1 MHRLIII
8 LFTISCFFS
17 NMSFGQHKPK
27 EGHFIH
33 PLKVP
38 LVLSG
43 TFGELRSNHFHS
55 GIDIKTQQREGLEV
69 VASASGRVSR
79 IKIQRYGY
87 GKALYLEHENGY
99 TTVYAHLKRFS
110 DIIEA
115 YVKKQQYAKETY
127 TIELFPKNEG
137 LYFNQGDVIGYSG
150 NSGSSGGPHLHFEI
164 RDASERPMNPLLFG
178 FDVKDTRKPLIQNVF
193 AYAISDS
200 AHVNQSQKKVKLK
213 LYPQKEGGFKTN
225 EVSAY
230 GTIGFGIETVD
241 RLDGAYNKNGVY
253 NICTDYN
260 GEKLFELDFS
270 KFSFSETR
278 YINRLIDYS
287 HFKEERKRVQ
297 KLFKE
302 QNNPLSILKNH
313 NNNGFINVDDDLNG
327 IYKIKVSDLE
337 GNINT
342 VSIPIKGTKDSIIH
356 KDSICKTP
364 HYIYHDQPYNFD
376 ENNISVYIPKHAL
389 YEDQYLNIEVSG
401 DTISLHNDKV
411 PLHKNIT
418 VKFDVSHYNAK
429 DKEKLFISYLGYK
442 NTPQYEK
449 TYKKNNVFSTR
460 TRALGKYTL
469 TIDNDPPKITP
480 VNFRDK
486 KWLSNY
492 KYLKVKITDD
502 LSGIKNYRATINGKF
517 ILMEYDY
524 KKDLLVYNFDDNIN
538 TETENNLKVIVTDNV
553 GNSSTFES
561 VFYRKVKT
569 QTIESTN

>member
-1 MHRLIII
+1 MFITPVSSQQMPEEGY
-8 LFTISCFFS
+8 FIS
-17 NMSFGQHKPK
+17 
-27 EGHFIH
+27 

-55 GIDIKTQQREGLEV
+55 GIDIKTLQREGLKV
-69 VASASGRVSR
+69 VASAAGKVSR

-87 GKALYLEHENGY
+87 GKALYLEHANGY

-110 DIIEA
+110 DKIEA
-115 YVKKQQYAKETY
+115 YVKQKQYAKERY
-127 TIELFPKNEG
+127 TIELFPKDEG
-137 LYFNQGDVIGYSG
+137 LYFEQGEVIGYSG

-178 FDVKDTRKPLIQNVF
+178 FDVKDTRNPLIQGVY
-193 AYAISDS
+193 AYAVSDS
-200 AHVNQSQKKVKLK
+200 SHVNQSQKKIKLK
-213 LYPQKEGGFKTN
+213 LLSQNEGGYKTN
-225 EVSAY
+225 PVTAY
-230 GTIGFGIETVD
+230 GKIGFGIETVD
-241 RLDGAYNKNGVY
+241 RLDGAYNKNGVF
-253 NICTDYN
+253 NVCTDYN

-270 KFSFSETR
+270 RFSFSETR

-287 HFKEERKRVQ
+287 HYKENRKRIQ

-302 QNNPLSILKNH
+302 ENNPLSLVKNH
-313 NNNGFINVDDDLNG
+313 NNRGYIDIKDNLDG
-327 IYKIKVSDLE
+327 IYKIKVSDLK
-337 GNINT
+337 GNVNT
-342 VSIPIKGTKDSIIH
+342 VSVPIKGKKDSIIH
-356 KDSICKTP
+356 KDTVCKTP
-364 HYIYHDQPYNFD
+364 HYVYHDQPYHFD
-376 ENNISVYIPKHAL
+376 EDKISVYIPKHAL
-389 YEDQYLNIEVSG
+389 YEDQYLNIEVTG
-401 DTISLHNDKV
+401 DTISLHNDRV

-418 VKFDVSHYNAK
+418 IKFDVSHYNVA
-429 DKEKLFISYLGYK
+429 DRDKLFISYLNYR
-442 NTPQYEK
+442 NIPQYEK

-469 TIDNDPPKITP
+469 TIDNEPPKIRP
-480 VNFRDK
+480 VNFREK

-492 KYLKVKITDD
+492 QYLKVKIVDD

-524 KKDLLVYNFDDNIN
+524 KKDLLVYDFNDNIN
-538 TETENNLKVIVTDNV
+538 TETENNLKIIVTDNV
-553 GNSSTFES
+553 GNSSTFET